1 MNDTEMLLLANKAWA
16 TQLKDERSDY
26 FDRQAQQQKPNFLWI
41 GCSDSRVAPDQIT
54 NSPPGVM
61 SIHRNVANLVHPDDR
76 NLMAVL
82 QTALETTKVRHIILC
97 GHYGCGGVAHGM
109 NGDAHDAVAD
119 WVSAIAD
126 VQHAHAD
133 ELTGLDGAQRLNRMV
148 ELNVCDQLRRLAS
161 LPLVRAA
168 FERGQELELHG
179 WVYDLRDGI
188 LRRLLL
194 IDAQTQLDT
203 IATPEPVLV

>member
-16 TQLKDERSDY
+16 TQLKDERPDY
-26 FDRQAQQQKPNFLWI
+26 FDRQAQRQQPNFLWI

-61 SIHRNVANLVHPDDR
+61 SIHRNVANLVNAEDR

-82 QTALETTKVRHIILC
+82 QTALETTKVRHIIVC

-109 NGDAHDAVAD
+109 NGDAQGAVGD
-119 WVSAIAD
+119 WVAAIGDVARDHEGELAGMDSAA
-126 VQHAHAD
+126 
-133 ELTGLDGAQRLNRMV
+133 RFNRMV
-148 ELNVCDQLRRLAS
+148 ELNVCDQLRRLAD

-168 FERGQELELHG
+168 FEQGQPLDLHG

-188 LRRLLL
+188 LRRLLT
-194 IDAQTQLDT
+194 IDGQTPLN
-203 IATPEPVLV
+203 ALPVPAPVLV